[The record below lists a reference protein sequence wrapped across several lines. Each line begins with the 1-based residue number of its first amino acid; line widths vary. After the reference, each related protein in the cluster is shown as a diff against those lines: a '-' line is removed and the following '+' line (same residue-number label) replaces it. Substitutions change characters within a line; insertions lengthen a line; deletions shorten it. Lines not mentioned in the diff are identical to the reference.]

1 MAANCSN
8 EGCLGEY
15 EERLLPHTARNG
27 GQVIVIDNV
36 PTEVCSEC
44 GDVLLKT
51 ETISRLEE
59 LLDTSSDQSD
69 SDQSEIGSHHEFAPG
84 NDPNDP

>member
-1 MAANCSN
+1 MVAKCGIP
-8 EGCLGEY
+8 GCPGEY
-15 EERLLPHTARNG
+15 EERELPHTARQQ

-44 GDVLLKT
+44 GDVLLKP

-59 LLDTSSDQSD
+59 LLRTT
-69 SDQSEIGSHHEFAPG
+69 HPPNTVPHYEFATG
-84 NDPNDP
+84 GIRIDP

>member
-1 MAANCSN
+1 MESSIATRCNI
-8 EGCLGEY
+8 EGCPGEY
-15 EERLLPHTARNG
+15 EEWDLPHAARHQ
-27 GQVIVIDNV
+27 GQVIVIDHV

-59 LLDTSSDQSD
+59 LLKTNTHTSKTVP
-69 SDQSEIGSHHEFAPG
+69 HYEFATGG
-84 NDPNDP
+84 NRFDP